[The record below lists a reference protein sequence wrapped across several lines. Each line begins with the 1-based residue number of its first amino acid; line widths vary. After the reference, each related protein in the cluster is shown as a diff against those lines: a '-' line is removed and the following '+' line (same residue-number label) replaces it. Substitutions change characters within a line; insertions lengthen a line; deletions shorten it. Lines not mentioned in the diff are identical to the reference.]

1 MLLTCKGQASRF
13 CSGFLLSMPISVL
26 CSKRNLVSTWEVVQ
40 IAMAREEVAQDFTS
54 IDCGAQADVRYTEIS
69 TYIDS
74 FQMQIC

>member
-1 MLLTCKGQASRF
+1 M
-13 CSGFLLSMPISVL
+13 
-26 CSKRNLVSTWEVVQ
+26 STWEVVQ